1 MGSNKET
8 KTKKVN
14 ANEEVSKESKVAD
27 VLKDIKSNY
36 GNGSIMILGEK
47 SYIETD
53 TIPSGSILLDEAL
66 GVGGYPKG
74 RIIEIYGPESSGK
87 TTLALEAIAAVQK
100 NGGLC
105 AFIDVENTIDP
116 EYSEN
121 IGIQIDKLVLSQPD
135 SGEEALEIVEHLTKS
150 ACFDLIVV
158 DSVAALV
165 PQSELVGNMVDA
177 SVGLQAR
184 MMSKALRKIT
194 GVLSKTNTTIIFINQ
209 LRDKVG
215 VIYGNNETTTGGRA
229 LKFYASIRMDIRRSE
244 AIKEG
249 INVIGNTVNIKIVK
263 NKVAPPFKSI
273 KLDIIYGKGISK
285 EGELLDLGIKH
296 NLITKSGA
304 RYDYKGERMGQ
315 GRETAKKFLMEN
327 PNIYEEIKAEVIRL
341 RKEERIRLKKEGKI
355 NYENKLTPSPDYIE
369 IDNVDDLPLP
379 NDKIT
384 S

>member
-14 ANEEVSKESKVAD
+14 ANEAVSKESKVAD

-304 RYDYKGERMGQ
+304 WYDYKGERMGQ

-327 PNIYEEIKAEVIRL
+327 PNIYEEIKVEVIRL
-341 RKEERIRLKKEGKI
+341 RKEERMRLKKEGKI

>member
-1 MGSNKET
+1 MGSTKET

-14 ANEEVSKESKVAD
+14 ANEVVSKESKVAD

-304 RYDYKGERMGQ
+304 WYDYKGERMGQ

-327 PNIYEEIKAEVIRL
+327 PNIYEEIKVEVIRL
-341 RKEERIRLKKEGKI
+341 RKEERMRLKKEGKI

>member
-14 ANEEVSKESKVAD
+14 PNEVVSKESKVAD

-304 RYDYKGERMGQ
+304 WYDYKGERMGQ

-341 RKEERIRLKKEGKI
+341 RKEERMRLKKEGKI

-369 IDNVDDLPLP
+369 IDNVDDLPFQTI
-379 NDKIT
+379 K
-384 S
+384 